1 MSTSHKSAVITAMAI
16 AQGYEIEGKEY
27 CLGDDI
33 RNRKHKKLP
42 SPKLK
47 RYKHKRNKKR
57 GY

>member
-1 MSTSHKSAVITAMAI
+1 MAI